1 MNRSRNTHDFFQERS
16 DDFMGKVGIV
26 FVLLILTAC
35 AAPPHVA
42 PTPTAISTLPLATVV
57 IPPRLASAKLTLV
70 EFFAVT

>member
-1 MNRSRNTHDFFQERS
+1 
-16 DDFMGKVGIV
+16 MGKVGIV

-35 AAPPHVA
+35 AAPPHSI
-42 PTPTAISTLPLATVV
+42 PTPTANPSLPAATVV